1 MSMKSH
7 RKISKNI
14 SYTEATKSI
23 TAIKKA
29 IDNTPD
35 TIALSNM
42 RYIAE
47 NIFEVIRVRFCVP
60 IAVSSF
66 YRSPKL
72 NKAIGGSS
80 SSQHVK
86 GEAMDIDADVYG
98 VITNKYIFDFI
109 KDTLQF
115 DQLIW
120 EFGDNKEPAWVH
132 VSLKKSGTNRKQILQ
147 AYKKKNWR
155 GAYVTKYKVYEG

>member
-1 MSMKSH
+1 MKSH
-7 RKISKNI
+7 RKISTNI

-23 TAIKKA
+23 TAIQKT

-66 YRSPKL
+66 YRSPEL
-72 NKAIGGSS
+72 NKEIGGSS
-80 SSQHVK
+80 NSQHVK
-86 GEAMDIDADVYG
+86 GEAMDIDADIYG

-109 KDTLQF
+109 KDNLQF

-120 EFGDNKEPAWVH
+120 EFGDDKEPEWVH
-132 VSLKKSGTNRKQILQ
+132 VSLTRCSENRKQILQ

-155 GAYVTKYKVYEG
+155 GAYTTKYKVYEG